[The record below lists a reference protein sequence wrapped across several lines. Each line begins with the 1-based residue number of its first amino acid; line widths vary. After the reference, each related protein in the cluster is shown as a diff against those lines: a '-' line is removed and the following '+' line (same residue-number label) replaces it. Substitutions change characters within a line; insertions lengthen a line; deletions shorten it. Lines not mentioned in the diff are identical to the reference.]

1 MKKLRIINERL
12 SLLMAAICVVLFTLF
27 TIANLNNSDVIK
39 SGLEFT
45 YFQSD
50 LLVLIALFL
59 TITFY
64 RADGTRMFNRLI
76 SLFGS
81 ITLLINEVMFWL
93 TKNQWDNSFC
103 AMMIISIT
111 GFSFLTLSYIRKR
124 FHLIY
129 RHSVLEIFTVI
140 LLTVSVVCSL
150 LYGSGSM
157 LYVIVINFCGI
168 MLAVFNL
175 LENKIQKEK
184 RKQEKRRNREI

>member
-12 SLLMAAICVVLFTLF
+12 SLLMAATCVVLFTLF

-81 ITLLINEVMFWL
+81 ITLLINEIMFWL
-93 TKNQWDNSFC
+93 TKN
-103 AMMIISIT
+103 
-111 GFSFLTLSYIRKR
+111 
-124 FHLIY
+124 
-129 RHSVLEIFTVI
+129 
-140 LLTVSVVCSL
+140 
-150 LYGSGSM
+150 
-157 LYVIVINFCGI
+157 
-168 MLAVFNL
+168 
-175 LENKIQKEK
+175 
-184 RKQEKRRNREI
+184 